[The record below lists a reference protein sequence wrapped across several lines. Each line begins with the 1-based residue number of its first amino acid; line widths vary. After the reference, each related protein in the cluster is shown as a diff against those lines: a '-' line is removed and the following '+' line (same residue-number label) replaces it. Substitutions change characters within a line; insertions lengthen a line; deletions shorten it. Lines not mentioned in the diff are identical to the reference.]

1 MKKTFFILS
10 MAMLMA
16 GTIFTACQTPAQK
29 EAALQEKAD
38 EEKAAIEATREDINS
53 KEWVTLKSSAQERIN
68 NNEARI
74 AEIREKL
81 KTSGKTMDALR
92 TKRIETLEQRN
103 RDIRSRIDS
112 YDRNPSDW
120 ETFKAEF
127 NRELDELSKS
137 VDEFVNENK

>member
-16 GTIFTACQTPAQK
+16 GTTFTACQTPAQK
-29 EAALQEKAD
+29 EAAEQKKAD
-38 EEKAAIEATREDINS
+38 EEQAAIEATRQDINS
-53 KEWVTLKSSAQERIN
+53 KEWLTLKASAQERIS
-68 NNEARI
+68 NNETRI
-74 AEIREKL
+74 AEIRAKL

-103 RDIRSRIDS
+103 RDIRSRMDS
-112 YDRNPSDW
+112 YDSNPSDW

-127 NRELDELSKS
+127 NRELDDLSKS
-137 VDEFVNENK
+137 VDDFINEDK